1 MKLICPLFVMQL
13 QMHGEY
19 SFNKHDV
26 APSCSQKHLV
36 SLLLDEGLKFSKDI
50 QSKMNTCHKVVGVIK
65 KLSSDLPRGVLL
77 RILVI
82 SSTATL
88 TKIIQKLGV
97 FNTKHV

>member
-1 MKLICPLFVMQL
+1 MYVEC
-13 QMHGEY
+13 
-19 SFNKHDV
+19 SFDKHDG

-36 SLLLDEGLKFSKDI
+36 GLLLDEGLNFNKDI

-77 RILVI
+77 RIYKSFI
-82 SSTATL
+82 RPIMDYGD
-88 TKIIQKLGV
+88 IIYDNFNKNHPKVGV